1 MSALRAAP
9 SWSGTWW
16 LNTPTPLDDPLD
28 KLEANKERVRLLLDR
43 YGWINRDLVNRERL
57 PVGSGGNAQG
67 FWRWRDAFGALRIME
82 LAGEVTMGH
91 FVQDADTPQFST
103 PASINAM
110 SANLRGAEHFWLA
123 ATDPLS
129 PCGLAIASPGGRQL
143 SGVQRR
149 RTCAC
154 SRKLRRAIA
163 VLCTLR
169 PLRARTHKPSGGT
182 FGAESSAQ
190 HQRQ

>member
-1 MSALRAAP
+1 
-9 SWSGTWW
+9 
-16 LNTPTPLDDPLD
+16 
-28 KLEANKERVRLLLDR
+28 
-43 YGWINRDLVNRERL
+43 L

-129 PCGLAIASPGGRQL
+129 PCGLALAWPQL
-143 SGVQRR
+143 PRR
-149 RTCAC
+149 VDGNYLAF
-154 SRKLRRAIA
+154 SAGELAL
-163 VLCTLR
+163 VVENYG
-169 PLRARTHKPSGGT
+169 ARLQYFVPSDHSEL
-182 FGAESSAQ
+182 AHINQVVAHLVRN
-190 HQRQ
+190 HQRSINVSEINAQPALGNPYLEGLRQIAHVSHDHKQVTLSAR